1 MMYFVVGLL
10 FRWPGLMVSL
20 WPRMVIHNA
29 AGSGALPLTNE
40 TANDDA
46 TTDALSVQHQEIM
59 IVVMY
64 LFEMDL

>member
-1 MMYFVVGLL
+1 
-10 FRWPGLMVSL
+10 MVSL
-20 WPRMVIHNA
+20 WPRMVIRSA

-64 LFEMDL
+64 LLGMDL